1 MLLINFDAIIITSR
15 NMEVILKL
23 RRKKRKKFY
32 IAILREFYR
41 LLHLIFKIGLFMLLT
56 VSEKSSHVHLV
67 LAAKQS
73 YRNLII
79 YKGCMLHTI
88 TYSINILEF
97 IIAISL

>member
-1 MLLINFDAIIITSR
+1 MIFFTLFIT
-15 NMEVILKL
+15 
-23 RRKKRKKFY
+23 F
-32 IAILREFYR
+32 
-41 LLHLIFKIGLFMLLT
+41 FKIGLFMLLT

-79 YKGCMLHTI
+79 YKGCMFHTI
-88 TYSINILEF
+88 TYSINILKF